1 MSDIETFSLVKE
13 RCKFAHMNIRTERH
27 GEEEKTAVDLKF
39 EFTTANNLLSKLHT
53 GLCEAFYKKDEK
65 GDMLEDE
72 QLRALRF
79 PLMKNEMAWN
89 LEIPRTLLRLHGAND
104 AADIVMGGGKTNN
117 FKLAMLEGGS
127 VKWSFR
133 VQYSEPDETA
143 VAALS
148 QVLSQTMH
156 VSLECAE
163 DEEQADLFQQVEQ
176 QTQEPPSDA
185 RLAAEKLFDAPQA
198 EPDELPATVEAD

>member
-13 RCKFAHMNIRTERH
+13 RCKFAHLNIRTERH
-27 GEEEKTAVDLKF
+27 GEEEKPAVDIKM
-39 EFTTANNLLSKLHT
+39 EFTTANNLLSKLHP
-53 GLCEAFYKKDEK
+53 GLCEAFYKKDDNADLI
-65 GDMLEDE
+65 GDE
-72 QLRALRF
+72 QFRALRF
-79 PLMKNEMAWN
+79 PLMKNEIAWN
-89 LEIPRTLLRLHGAND
+89 LEIPRTLLRLHGD
-104 AADIVMGGGKTNN
+104 MDGADIVMAGGKTNN

-163 DEEQADLFQQVEQ
+163 EEQEDLFKQVEQ

-198 EPDELPATVEAD
+198 EPDELPATMEAD